1 MDIQADT
8 TMSDESKAT
17 DTGTDTGTGKST
29 GADTGGG
36 SGQDERARWGVTE
49 WTAEIDRR
57 VNEAVS
63 KREAKVRET
72 LEAKGR
78 DAEAK
83 VAALSAELAAA
94 QSRATFADLAQKAG
108 LTDIKAGFAV
118 ARELG
123 YFDGEK
129 LDADA
134 MRAAHPGLFAGAV
147 GKPAPTGAGS
157 GSGATGAPLSF
168 NDAVRAGAKR

>member
-1 MDIQADT
+1 
-8 TMSDESKAT
+8 MSDDKTAT
-17 DTGTDTGTGKST
+17 GAGTKPDTGASAGS
-29 GADTGGG
+29 GAGGG
-36 SGQDERARWGVTE
+36 TGQDERARWGVTE

-94 QSRATFADLAQKAG
+94 QSRATFADLATKAG
-108 LTDIKAGFAV
+108 VVDIAAGFVV
-118 ARELG
+118 AQGLG
-123 YFDGEK
+123 YFKDGT

-134 MRAAHPGLFAGAV
+134 MRAAHPGLFAGA
-147 GKPAPTGAGS
+147 GGSPKNTGAGS
-157 GSGATGAPLSF
+157 GSTVPGTPLSF
-168 NDAVRAGAKR
+168 NDVLRARGKG

>member
-1 MDIQADT
+1 
-8 TMSDESKAT
+8 MSDETKAT
-17 DTGTDTGTGKST
+17 GEGTKPDTGTG
-29 GADTGGG
+29 AG
-36 SGQDERARWGVTE
+36 SVAGNGTGQDERARWGVTE

-63 KREAKVRET
+63 KREAKVREM

-83 VAALSAELAAA
+83 VAALAAELAEA
-94 QSRATFADLAQKAG
+94 QSRATFADLALKAG

-123 YFDGEK
+123 YFKDGT

-134 MRAAHPGLFAGAV
+134 MRAAHPGLFAGA
-147 GKPAPTGAGS
+147 GGPPKNTGAGS
-157 GSGATGAPLSF
+157 GSTNPGTPLSF
-168 NDAVRAGAKR
+168 NDAIRARVKG

>member
-1 MDIQADT
+1 
-8 TMSDESKAT
+8 MSDDSKAT
-17 DTGTDTGTGKST
+17 GEGTKPDTGASAGAAAGNGT
-29 GADTGGG
+29 
-36 SGQDERARWGVTE
+36 GQDERARWGVTE

-94 QSRATFADLAQKAG
+94 QSKAQFADLATKAG
-108 LTDIKAGFAV
+108 VVDIAAGFVV
-118 ARELG
+118 AQGLG
-123 YFDGEK
+123 YFKDGT

-134 MRAAHPGLFAGAV
+134 MRAAHPGLFAGA
-147 GKPAPTGAGS
+147 GGSPKNTGAGS
-157 GSGATGAPLSF
+157 GSTNPGAPLSF
-168 NDAVRAGAKR
+168 NDAIRARVKG

>member
-1 MDIQADT
+1 MDIQEDT

-17 DTGTDTGTGKST
+17 GEGTKPDTGAGAGAGAGNGT
-29 GADTGGG
+29 
-36 SGQDERARWGVTE
+36 GQDERARWGVTE

-57 VNEAVS
+57 VNDAVS

-78 DAEAK
+78 DAETK
-83 VAALSAELAAA
+83 LAALTAELAAA
-94 QSRATFADLAQKAG
+94 QSRATFADLATKAG
-108 LTDIKAGFAV
+108 VVDIAAGFVV
-118 ARELG
+118 AQGLG
-123 YFDGEK
+123 YFQDGK

-134 MRAAHPGLFAGAV
+134 MRASHPGLFAGAV

>member
-1 MDIQADT
+1 
-8 TMSDESKAT
+8 MSDDSKAT
-17 DTGTDTGTGKST
+17 GEGTKPDTGAST
-29 GADTGGG
+29 GSAAGNGT
-36 SGQDERARWGVTE
+36 GQDERARWGVTE

-57 VNEAVS
+57 VNEAVA

-94 QSRATFADLAQKAG
+94 QSRATFADLAIKAG

-134 MRAAHPGLFAGAV
+134 MRAAHPGLFAGA
-147 GKPAPTGAGS
+147 GGGPKNTGAGS
-157 GSGATGAPLSF
+157 GSTNPGAPLSF
-168 NDAVRAGAKR
+168 NDAIRARVRG

>member
-1 MDIQADT
+1 
-8 TMSDESKAT
+8 MSDDTKAT
-17 DTGTDTGTGKST
+17 GERTKPDTGAGTGSAAGNGT
-29 GADTGGG
+29 
-36 SGQDERARWGVTE
+36 GQDERARWGVTE

-57 VNEAVS
+57 VNEAVA

-94 QSRATFADLAQKAG
+94 QSRATFADLAIKAG

-134 MRAAHPGLFAGAV
+134 MRAAHPGLFAGA
-147 GKPAPTGAGS
+147 GGGPKNTGAGS
-157 GSGATGAPLSF
+157 GSTNPGAPLSF
-168 NDAVRAGAKR
+168 NDAIRARVRG

>member
-1 MDIQADT
+1 
-8 TMSDESKAT
+8 MSDEQKAT
-17 DTGTDTGTGKST
+17 GTGTDTGTGKGT

-36 SGQDERARWGVTE
+36 TGQDERARWGVAE

-57 VNEAVS
+57 VNEAVA

-94 QSRATFADLAQKAG
+94 QSRATFADLALKAG

-123 YFDGEK
+123 YFKDGT
-129 LDADA
+129 LDAEA
-134 MRAAHPGLFAGAV
+134 MRAAHPGLFAGA
-147 GKPAPTGAGS
+147 GGAPKTTGAGS
-157 GSGATGAPLSF
+157 GSTLAGAPLSF
-168 NDAVRAGAKR
+168 NDAIRARVRG

>member
-1 MDIQADT
+1 
-8 TMSDESKAT
+8 MSDDNKAT
-17 DTGTDTGTGKST
+17 GEGTKPDTGTGT
-29 GADTGGG
+29 GAGAGNGT
-36 SGQDERARWGVTE
+36 GQDERARWGVAE

-57 VNEAVS
+57 VNEAVA

-94 QSRATFADLAQKAG
+94 QSRATFADLATKAG

-134 MRAAHPGLFAGAV
+134 MRAAHPGLFAGA
-147 GKPAPTGAGS
+147 GGGPKNTGAGS
-157 GSGATGAPLSF
+157 GSTNPGAPLSF
-168 NDAVRAGAKR
+168 NDVLRARGKG

>member
-1 MDIQADT
+1 
-8 TMSDESKAT
+8 MSDDSKAT
-17 DTGTDTGTGKST
+17 GEGTKPDTGTGT
-29 GADTGGG
+29 GAGAGNGT
-36 SGQDERARWGVTE
+36 GQDERARWGVTE

-57 VNEAVS
+57 VNEAVA

-83 VAALSAELAAA
+83 VAALSAELAEA
-94 QSRATFADLAQKAG
+94 QSRATFADLALKAG

-123 YFDGEK
+123 YFKDGT
-129 LDADA
+129 LDAEA
-134 MRAAHPGLFAGAV
+134 MRAAHPGLFAGA
-147 GKPAPTGAGS
+147 GGAPKTTGAGS
-157 GSGATGAPLSF
+157 GSTVPGAPLSF
-168 NDAVRAGAKR
+168 NDVLRARVKG

>member
-1 MDIQADT
+1 
-8 TMSDESKAT
+8 MSDDTKAT
-17 DTGTDTGTGKST
+17 GEGTKPDTGAGTGSAAGNGT
-29 GADTGGG
+29 
-36 SGQDERARWGVTE
+36 GQDERARWGVTE
-49 WTAEIDRR
+49 WTAEVDRR
-57 VNEAVS
+57 VNEAVA

-94 QSRATFADLAQKAG
+94 QSRATFADLATKAG

-134 MRAAHPGLFAGAV
+134 MRAAHPGLFAGA
-147 GKPAPTGAGS
+147 GGGPKPTGAGS
-157 GSGATGAPLSF
+157 GSTVPGAPLSF
-168 NDAVRAGAKR
+168 NDALRARGKG

>member
-1 MDIQADT
+1 
-8 TMSDESKAT
+8 MSDDSKAT
-17 DTGTDTGTGKST
+17 GEGTKPDTGTGT
-29 GADTGGG
+29 GAAAGNGT
-36 SGQDERARWGVTE
+36 GQDERARWGVTE

-57 VNEAVS
+57 VNEAVA

-94 QSRATFADLAQKAG
+94 QSRATFADLAIKAG

-134 MRAAHPGLFAGAV
+134 MRAAHPGLFAGA
-147 GKPAPTGAGS
+147 GGGPKNTGAGS
-157 GSGATGAPLSF
+157 GSTNPGAPLSF
-168 NDAVRAGAKR
+168 NDAIRARVRG

>member
-1 MDIQADT
+1 
-8 TMSDESKAT
+8 MSDDTKAT
-17 DTGTDTGTGKST
+17 GERTKPDTGAGTG
-29 GADTGGG
+29 AAAGGG
-36 SGQDERARWGVTE
+36 TGQDERARWGVTE

-57 VNEAVS
+57 VNEAVA
-63 KREAKVRET
+63 KREAKVREM

-94 QSRATFADLAQKAG
+94 QSRATFADLATKAG

-134 MRAAHPGLFAGAV
+134 MRAAHPGLFAGAGGV
-147 GKPAPTGAGS
+147 PKPTGAGS
-157 GSGATGAPLSF
+157 GSTNPGAPLSF
-168 NDAVRAGAKR
+168 NDAIRARVRG

>member
-1 MDIQADT
+1 
-8 TMSDESKAT
+8 MSDDSKAT
-17 DTGTDTGTGKST
+17 GEGTKPDTGAGTGA
-29 GADTGGG
+29 GAGNGT
-36 SGQDERARWGVTE
+36 GQDERARWGVAE

-57 VNEAVS
+57 VNEAVA

-83 VAALSAELAAA
+83 VAALSAELAEA
-94 QSRATFADLAQKAG
+94 QSRATFADLATKAG

-129 LDADA
+129 LDAEA
-134 MRAAHPGLFAGAV
+134 MRAAHPGLFAGGGA
-147 GKPAPTGAGS
+147 GAKPTGAGH
-157 GSGATGAPLSF
+157 GSSTPGAPLSF
-168 NDAVRAGAKR
+168 NDVLRRAGRG